1 MNLKVWFQV
10 LVVLAVV
17 YACGNAAD
25 EAPEPPLDPDLG
37 KSYFFLKE
45 GKYREYN
52 VLEIRYYAVDIS
64 DTFQY
69 QLREEV
75 GDPFTNNTGKTS
87 YFINRYIRNDQ
98 AQPWELDSVWTARID
113 GDKAISVEN
122 NVPLVKMV
130 FPVDTTKRWDGNLL
144 NSREVVTQKYL
155 NFNSNFTVGL
165 NTFLETSEIEIN
177 NDEDGITFRDI
188 RKEVYRDSIGLIY
201 KLYDQ
206 VKICSRPECIGQ
218 ELIESGR
225 FYREELYAHGFI
237 NEED

>member
-1 MNLKVWFQV
+1 M
-10 LVVLAVV
+10 
-17 YACGNAAD
+17 
-25 EAPEPPLDPDLG
+25 
-37 KSYFFLKE
+37 
-45 GKYREYN
+45 
-52 VLEIRYYAVDIS
+52 
-64 DTFQY
+64 
-69 QLREEV
+69 
-75 GDPFTNNTGKTS
+75 
-87 YFINRYIRNDQ
+87 
-98 AQPWELDSVWTARID
+98 
-113 GDKAISVEN
+113 
-122 NVPLVKMV
+122 KMV
-130 FPVDTTKRWDGNLL
+130 FPVDRTKRWDGNLL

-218 ELIESGR
+218 ELIEFGR